1 MKETN
6 SKHYPEDEIDL
17 IELLKKVYK
26 EKKLIF
32 KYSIIAAVVGVVFAL
47 FQTNK
52 YTSSTTFIPQLT
64 SDVKTGSSS
73 LSGLASLAG
82 INLGGMEGSSEF
94 PPTLYPQ
101 VVESVPFRLDLLSSK
116 IQINNSELTLREY
129 FLKNT
134 NSFNLVGTV
143 KKYTIGLPSLILGL
157 FKADE
162 KTDSEISTIY
172 GITKEDQSLFEKLS
186 NTFSLSINDKEG
198 FITMSF
204 IDENNKVSAQ
214 VVKSAQTLLQNKIIE
229 FKVKSSKELLDF
241 TTNQYNEK
249 KIAFEKLQDERA
261 VFVDNNINISSSL
274 FQNKLSRI
282 ESELTIAQNVVQQLA
297 SQVEQAK
304 LQVNK
309 DTPVFTTIKPVTV
322 PYTISSP
329 KRSQIV
335 IIFLFLGFVLSTGYV
350 LVKKPA
356 IEIIKSIKS

>member
-1 MKETN
+1 MNEIQNRQTD
-6 SKHYPEDEIDL
+6 EDEID
-17 IELLKKVYK
+17 IVELLRKVYI

-32 KYSIIAAVVGVVFAL
+32 KYSIIAAVLGVVFAL
-47 FQTNK
+47 FQPNQ
-52 YTSSTTFIPQLT
+52 YTSSSTFIPQLS
-64 SDVKTGSSS
+64 SDVKTGSST
-73 LSGLASLAG
+73 LSGIASLAG

-101 VVESVPFRLDLLSSK
+101 VVESVPFRLDLLSSNVEV
-116 IQINNSELTLREY
+116 NNTDLTLREY
-129 FLKNT
+129 FLKDK
-134 NSFNLVGTV
+134 NSLNFFGIV

-162 KTDSEISTIY
+162 KTIFNSSSIYSISE
-172 GITKEDQSLFEKLS
+172 EDTDLFLKLS
-186 NTFSLSINDKEG
+186 NFFSLSINDKEG

-204 IDENNKVSAQ
+204 TDENNKVSAQ

-241 TTNQYNEK
+241 TSKQYNEK
-249 KIAFEKLQDERA
+249 KKAFEKLQDERA
-261 VFVDNNINISSSL
+261 VFADNNINISSSL

-282 ESELTIAQNVVQQLA
+282 ESELSIAQSVVQQLA

-322 PYTISSP
+322 PFERSAP
-329 KRSQIV
+329 KRTQIV
-335 IIFLFLGFVLSTGYV
+335 IIYLFLGFIISSGYV
-350 LVKKPA
+350 LVKEPLTK
-356 IEIIKSIKS
+356 IIKFIKS